1 MKSRKPEKNQAETP
15 GGISVREAGARGGR
29 ATLENQGVDFFRRIG
44 AKGGKRTKEF
54 YADLLKEFGKR
65 GGRPRR
71 PMLGQNLGED
81 LAEEKGGCGRP
92 TRSSPVQL

>member
-1 MKSRKPEKNQAETP
+1 LDTKEQLTVA
-15 GGISVREAGARGGR
+15 EAGRRGGR

-44 AKGGKRTKEF
+44 AKGGKRTKEL

-81 LAEEKGGCGRP
+81 LAEEKGGRGRP